1 MGYIHLTGVALVYRD
16 ESGRLRARLYLEEG
30 KAHIDVDDVES
41 YDAGFVDFVLLC
53 PPRIEE
59 AIKDRAVVL
68 ISGYPVLVEGEA
80 EVEAG
85 ILVREVV
92 YLPKIS
98 GPGGRR

>member
-1 MGYIHLTGVALVYRD
+1 MGYILLTGVALVYRD

-30 KAHIDVDDVES
+30 NAPIDVGDAES
-41 YDAGFVDFVLLC
+41 YDAGFVDFVLL
-53 PPRIEE
+53 PPPWVEE

-80 EVEAG
+80 EGEAG
-85 ILVREVV
+85 ILVREMV

-98 GPGGRR
+98 SPGGKR